1 MRCACQGTAQRSVVN
16 KRLYIYI
23 KIKISTL
30 PPQGRQYGPLSYIFS
45 PHLRA
50 SRGVGAPG
58 PEDGGVVNSPH
69 CDADFGGVPKPP
81 KMPKKAAFS
90 TV

>member
-1 MRCACQGTAQRSVVN
+1 MNELKSV
-16 KRLYIYI
+16 
-23 KIKISTL
+23 TL